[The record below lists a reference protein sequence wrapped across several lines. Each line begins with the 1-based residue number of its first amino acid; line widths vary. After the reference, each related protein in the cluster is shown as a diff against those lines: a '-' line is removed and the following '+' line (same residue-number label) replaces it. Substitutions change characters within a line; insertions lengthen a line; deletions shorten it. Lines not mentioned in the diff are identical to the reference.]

1 MASPTDSVAADRQD
15 RSVLAYPEEVHHP
28 DQDHV
33 DGCTWNQRLGTLSH
47 AQNAFFILLLAAW
60 GCVGITQQS
69 FGFHNVWEFW
79 AYQAFYG
86 IFVCPWYAVSVSPHL
101 LRARGALTV
110 QQAMISEVVPRG
122 KEVRSDGEVSRFP

>member
-1 MASPTDSVAADRQD
+1 MSRADGRIGLFWLIQKKWTIKTKTMLMAVSGVDQGYSTVA
-15 RSVLAYPEEVHHP
+15 
-28 DQDHV
+28 
-33 DGCTWNQRLGTLSH
+33 H

-86 IFVCPWYAVSVSPHL
+86 IFVCPWYAVSVRLP
-101 LRARGALTV
+101 
-110 QQAMISEVVPRG
+110 VVPSPPIVAAHAAASDDLRG
-122 KEVRSDGEVSRFP
+122 GPPRQRGEPAVTRSKAPR